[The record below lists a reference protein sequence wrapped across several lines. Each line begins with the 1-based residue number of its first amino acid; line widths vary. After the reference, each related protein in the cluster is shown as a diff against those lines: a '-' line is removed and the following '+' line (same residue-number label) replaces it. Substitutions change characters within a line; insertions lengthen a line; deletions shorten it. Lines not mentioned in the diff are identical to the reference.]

1 MFYNTS
7 GTLRPRVTQND
18 QDEYIS
24 KGFVKVEESAICVV
38 SVEAMTL
45 IGTESNL
52 KSEKFAVYNMI
63 SLIVF

>member
-52 KSEKFAVYNMI
+52 NFQFAVYNMI

>member
-38 SVEAMTL
+38 SVEAITL
-45 IGTESNL
+45 IGAESNL
-52 KSEKFAVYNMI
+52 KI
-63 SLIVF
+63 CSL